1 MTRRNRKRPP
11 DARAP
16 GPGED
21 VPGRDARAPG
31 TVEGVPVPAERVPGP
46 AEGVPVPA
54 ERVPG
59 PAEREFVAF
68 AFRYAHRIRVVVV
81 CSGAVLAVPAMP
93 VDGMPAAAVISAG
106 VIVWSVLHYRL
117 ALAGRHPRRILVADL
132 GALGAVCLT
141 QALTIPDSQTRYG
154 STWVL
159 VVVSIVAVG
168 YQLTHPA
175 RLALTTATLLAAVD
189 LAGAVIDRPDG
200 WTYALPNVAW
210 LFVQALLCQGMF
222 RLVLRGSRAA
232 DAAGARAAE
241 ARRRHDVA
249 QAQRSAEREHL
260 ATLHDTACATLLM
273 VSAHGRSLSPDVVRT
288 QAGKDLRRLAAARA
302 PVAAVGA
309 SGASASSGA
318 SESSAGSGDMSEAC
332 AAGPSDLTRELVAE
346 LDGHLLSVHAAF
358 DRTTG
363 SLGTVPPPVA
373 VALRG
378 ALGEALRNVERH
390 AGVRAVTVTATR
402 ATDTDTVTG
411 AVALVVRDEGGG
423 FDPAGVPAH
432 RRGLARSI
440 VERMES
446 AGGRAVIVSRPGEGT
461 TVRLEWPRA

>member
-1 MTRRNRKRPP
+1 MPHRNRKRPP

-16 GPGED
+16 G
-21 VPGRDARAPG
+21 A
-31 TVEGVPVPAERVPGP
+31 
-46 AEGVPVPA
+46 A

-81 CSGAVLAVPAMP
+81 CSGALLAVPAMP

-175 RLALTTATLLAAVD
+175 RLALAAATLLAAVD

-273 VSAHGRSLSPDVVRT
+273 VSAHGRSLSPEVVRT

-302 PVAAVGA
+302 PVAAGVP
-309 SGASASSGA
+309 GASASSGA
-318 SESSAGSGDMSEAC
+318 TSEAC
-332 AAGPSDLTRELVAE
+332 EVGPVDLTRELVAE
-346 LDGHLLSVHAAF
+346 LDGRLLSVDAAF
-358 DRTTG
+358 DRTPG
-363 SLGTVPPPVA
+363 SLGAVPPPVA

-390 AGVRAVTVTATR
+390 AGVRAATVTATR
-402 ATDTDTVTG
+402 ATDTVTG

-423 FDPAGVPAH
+423 FDPARVPAH

>member
-1 MTRRNRKRPP
+1 M
-11 DARAP
+11 A
-16 GPGED
+16 G
-21 VPGRDARAPG
+21 
-31 TVEGVPVPAERVPGP
+31 
-46 AEGVPVPA
+46 
-54 ERVPG
+54 RVPG

-175 RLALTTATLLAAVD
+175 LLALTAATLLAAVD
-189 LAGAVIDRPDG
+189 LAGAVIDRTDG

-288 QAGKDLRRLAAARA
+288 QAGKDLRRLAAARE
-302 PVAAVGA
+302 PVAVGVP
-309 SGASASSGA
+309 GASASSGA
-318 SESSAGSGDMSEAC
+318 STGSTGSTGSGATSEAPE
-332 AAGPSDLTRELVAE
+332 AGPVDLTRELVAE
-346 LDGHLLSVHAAF
+346 LDGHLLSVHVHVHAAF
-358 DRTTG
+358 DRTPG
-363 SLGTVPPPVA
+363 SLGAVPPPVA

-390 AGVRAVTVTATR
+390 AGVRAATVTATR
-402 ATDTDTVTG
+402 ATGTGTGTG

-423 FDPAGVPAH
+423 FDPARVPAH